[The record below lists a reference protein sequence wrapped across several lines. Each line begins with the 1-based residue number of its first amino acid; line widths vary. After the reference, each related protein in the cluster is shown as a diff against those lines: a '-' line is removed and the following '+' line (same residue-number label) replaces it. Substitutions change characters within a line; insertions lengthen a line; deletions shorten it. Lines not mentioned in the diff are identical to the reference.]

1 MKKIFILLV
10 GFCLFSCASSG
21 LVTEVTYRSFR
32 NNDPVKHEIKS
43 LSEVPSTAKIA
54 VATRI
59 NHDYSVDVVVYNLTN
74 QTMSIDRTQSFFT
87 LPTQQVPYYN
97 PQITTHTNTVG
108 SGNSVGV
115 NIGAVAGAFGAG
127 GVVGRALGG
136 VNIGGSS
143 SESFS
148 TTTYDI
154 DIPVIHIPPKG
165 HASMGRSFSIKTI
178 LESVYTSNNF
188 FGLCI
193 AYSTDRLQSIDNFV
207 LQYNMN
213 KYLIADVRQ
222 VGKNYYVNEA
232 LREIYI
238 AYPELF
244 NERFFRLWFG
254 RDTYSR
260 DRAEY
265 SKTPI
270 LFDYK

>member
-32 NNDPVKHEIKS
+32 NNNPVKHEIKS

-59 NHDYSVDVVVYNLTN
+59 NDDYSVDVVVYNLTN

-115 NIGAVAGAFGAG
+115 NLGAVAGAFGVG

-136 VNIGGSS
+136 VNVGGSS
-143 SESFS
+143 SESSS

-178 LESVYTSNNF
+178 LESVYSSNNF

-213 KYLIADVRQ
+213 KCLIAGVPQ

-232 LREIYI
+232 LRKIYI
-238 AYPELF
+238 SYSELF

-254 RDTYSR
+254 RGT
-260 DRAEY
+260 AEY